1 LGFNQHCRLGAAA
14 RKIGHQVSL
23 GVTMERREF
32 TVAVLCAIL
41 PSGVW
46 AAASE
51 SDAAAGIRAAL
62 ERGALAAVAQLGK
75 VDGFLG
81 NPLVRIT
88 LPGHLNDAAKLMRTL
103 GQGKKVDDLVTA
115 MNRAA
120 ESAMPEAKSLF
131 VSTIKAISVEDAL
144 KVVRGGDTSVTEFF
158 AGKTRSP
165 LGEKFLPIIT
175 RATEKVQLAERYNSV
190 ASKASSLGLVKGD
203 DANVQKHV
211 TAKALDGLY
220 FMVGEEEKKIRAD
233 PVKTGS
239 AILRKV
245 FDR

>member
-1 LGFNQHCRLGAAA
+1 MH
-14 RKIGHQVSL
+14 
-23 GVTMERREF
+23 RREF
-32 TVAVLCAIL
+32 TAVIL
-41 PSGVW
+41 AAGWAQDLW
-46 AAASE
+46 AATSE
-51 SDAAAGIRAAL
+51 SDAASGIRAAL

-75 VDGFLG
+75 SDGFLG
-81 NPLVRIT
+81 NPLVRIP
-88 LPGHLNDAAKLMRTL
+88 LPGYLNDAAKLMRTL
-103 GQGKKVDDLVTA
+103 GQSKKVDELVTA

-131 VSTIKAISVEDAL
+131 VSTIKALSVEDAL
-144 KVVRGGDTSVTEFF
+144 KLVRGGSDTAITAFF
-158 AGKTRSP
+158 AGKTRLP

-175 RATEKVQLAERYNSV
+175 RATEKVQLAERYNAV
-190 ASKASSLGLVKGD
+190 ASKAVSMGLIKGD

-220 FMVGEEEKKIRAD
+220 LMVGEEEKKIRAD

-245 FDR
+245 FGG